1 MHYYLLPQQ
10 IHTYK
15 IRGGWNLDTY
25 VNEYLFWFELY
36 SIYYTFVKL
45 EYIFF
50 DVPRRILVVSFLIM
64 EQSLKKQK

>member
-50 DVPRRILVVSFLIM
+50 DEPRTFLVVVFQIM

>member
-50 DVPRRILVVSFLIM
+50 DEPRTYLVVGFQII

>member
-50 DVPRRILVVSFLIM
+50 DEPRRFLVVGFLIM